1 MVVLFQH
8 DRRDL
13 FLNAK
18 LTFERYELKY
28 LLNPAQLRAVLH
40 ALEGPMHPDC
50 YGEVTIRN
58 IYFDTADYRLIRRSL
73 EKPAYKEKLRLRS
86 YRPAQG
92 GDAIFVE
99 LKKKYRDV
107 VYKRRLALLP
117 AIVCVVILMVNGNV
131 GTGVA
136 VAGAFSLVRFRSVP
150 GTAREIGAIFLA
162 MATGLVLGMGY
173 LAFGCLIAPVLG
185 GAGVAYTLLNL
196 GGRAPRHQLLHITI
210 PEDLNYQG
218 VFDDI
223 LQRYAAQYQLTQ
235 VKTTN
240 LGSLF
245 RLTYQLTLRPNA
257 GEKALIDD
265 LRCRNGNLEITLC
278 SQETPLAEL

>member
-1 MVVLFQH
+1 MLDSLFRGLFDSDLTVRIAPMELLVCLGCSLVVG
-8 DRRDL
+8 L
-13 FLNAK
+13 FLAACYM
-18 LTFERYELKY
+18 FRSRYTK
-28 LLNPAQLRAVLH
+28 
-40 ALEGPMHPDC
+40 
-50 YGEVTIRN
+50 
-58 IYFDTADYRLIRRSL
+58 S
-73 EKPAYKEKLRLRS
+73 
-86 YRPAQG
+86 
-92 GDAIFVE
+92 FVAT
-99 LKKKYRDV
+99 
-107 VYKRRLALLP
+107 LALLP

-173 LAFGCLIAPVLG
+173 LAFGCLIALVLG